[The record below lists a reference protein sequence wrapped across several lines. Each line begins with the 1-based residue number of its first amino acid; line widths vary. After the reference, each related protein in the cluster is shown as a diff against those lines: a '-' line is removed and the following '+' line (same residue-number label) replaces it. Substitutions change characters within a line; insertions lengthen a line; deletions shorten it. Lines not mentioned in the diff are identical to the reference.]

1 MKQATVLVLMISVL
15 GGCGSAPE
23 PAATPASDSSRS
35 ANASPES
42 VRLTEEQFQR
52 ADIATASAQTKPLY
66 RLLKV
71 NGIVEAPPE
80 KKHTI
85 SFPLGGYLKSNNLIP
100 GMYVKKGTLLAVLE
114 DAAFIQLQQDYLLRK
129 SKLEFLET
137 DYYRQEALSKT
148 QSNSQKAFQQA
159 RVDYESQKITSR
171 ALAEQLRL
179 IGILPDTL
187 TEKNIS
193 RTVRVYAPIS
203 GYVSK
208 VNVNPGKYVAPTD
221 VLFEIIDPSRLHI
234 SLTVFQ
240 QDAAALR
247 RGQQVTFTS
256 NALGGKKWPATIHL
270 VSPDLNESRAAEV
283 HCEIDKPVPGLLP
296 GSFVNAEI
304 QVGDSD
310 GVVLPDAAVVKWQNQ
325 HFIFTEEEMMTYR
338 MVPVAIGNAV
348 GGFTEIT
355 TALPDDKKIVIANAY
370 TLLTMMKNTP
380 EE

>member
-1 MKQATVLVLMISVL
+1 
-15 GGCGSAPE
+15 
-23 PAATPASDSSRS
+23 
-35 ANASPES
+35 
-42 VRLTEEQFQR
+42 
-52 ADIATASAQTKPLY
+52 
-66 RLLKV
+66 
-71 NGIVEAPPE
+71 
-80 KKHTI
+80 
-85 SFPLGGYLKSNNLIP
+85 
-100 GMYVKKGTLLAVLE
+100 MYVKKGTLLAVLE
-114 DAAFIQLQQDYLLRK
+114 DAAFIQLQQDYLLSK

-159 RVDYESQKITSR
+159 RVDYETQKITSR

-179 IGILPDTL
+179 IGIMPDTL
-187 TEKNIS
+187 TEKNLS

-240 QDAAALR
+240 QDAADLR
-247 RGQQVTFTS
+247 QGQQVTFTS
-256 NALGGKKWPATIHL
+256 NAHGDKKWPATIHL
-270 VSPDLNESRAAEV
+270 ISPDLNESRAVEV

-304 QVGDSD
+304 QIGDSD

-355 TALPDDKKIVIANAY
+355 TALPEDKKIVTTNAY

-380 EE
+380 EEE